1 MGESGTDGRYVHPL
15 TERYA
20 SPEMQSI
27 FSPAR
32 RYACWRRLWLA
43 LAESQRELGLEVSE
57 EALSQMRAAVER
69 PIDLTRADEYERRF
83 RHDVMAHVHLFGD
96 DAPAAQAII
105 HLGATSAFVVDNADL
120 ILQREALLL
129 VQARLARCVSA
140 LSAFARAHRDV
151 VTLGWTHFQPAQ
163 PTTVGKRATLWI
175 QNFLLDLEEIAFR
188 LDTLRFRGV
197 RGTTGTQ
204 ASFLELFEGDHAKVD
219 RLDLLVGKLAG
230 FTESYGVS
238 GQTYPRKVDAALG
251 ATLAGVAISAS
262 KMGHDLRLLAH
273 LREVE
278 EPFEEQ
284 QIGSSAMPYKRNPMR
299 AERICALSRHVI
311 VLAQDPAHTA
321 ATQWLERSL
330 DDSANRRLSIP
341 DQYLTLDGTLVLVE
355 NVATGLEVNRSTIRR
370 NLEEQLPL
378 MASEAV
384 LMHAVRRGGD
394 RQLLHERMRR
404 HSLEAARRTKEDGV
418 APDLLERIS
427 GDPSFGLTAAELEE
441 LMDPRRFAGRAP
453 EQVDRFLEN
462 WVEPV
467 LARHDDG
474 TTVQV
479 GAPEVR
485 V

>member
-1 MGESGTDGRYVHPL
+1 
-15 TERYA
+15 
-20 SPEMQSI
+20 
-27 FSPAR
+27 
-32 RYACWRRLWLA
+32 
-43 LAESQRELGLEVSE
+43 
-57 EALSQMRAAVER
+57 
-69 PIDLTRADEYERRF
+69 
-83 RHDVMAHVHLFGD
+83 
-96 DAPAAQAII
+96 
-105 HLGATSAFVVDNADL
+105 
-120 ILQREALLL
+120 
-129 VQARLARCVSA
+129 
-140 LSAFARAHRDV
+140 
-151 VTLGWTHFQPAQ
+151 
-163 PTTVGKRATLWI
+163 
-175 QNFLLDLEEIAFR
+175 
-188 LDTLRFRGV
+188 
-197 RGTTGTQ
+197 
-204 ASFLELFEGDHAKVD
+204 
-219 RLDLLVGKLAG
+219 
-230 FTESYGVS
+230 
-238 GQTYPRKVDAALG
+238 
-251 ATLAGVAISAS
+251 
-262 KMGHDLRLLAH
+262 MGHDLRLLAH
-273 LREVE
+273 LCEVE

-355 NVATGLEVNRSTIRR
+355 NVATGLEVNRATIRR
-370 NLEEQLPL
+370 NLDEQLPF

-394 RQLLHERMRR
+394 RQLLHERMRE
-404 HSLEAARRTKEDGV
+404 HSLEAARRMKEDGV
-418 APDLLERIS
+418 ASDLLERIA
-427 GDPSFGLTAAELEE
+427 GDPSFDLTAAELKE

-474 TTVQV
+474 TTMQV